1 MKLKN
6 NVKAIIVTLG
16 LLGSVVAVSVQAES
30 EVYRVITNY
39 PNPFD
44 SRLGN
49 TTILYTLGT
58 DSAVKAKIYDMFG
71 NLVRDYQERSEA
83 AGVKRIIWDG
93 TDQMGSKVAKGGYI
107 CVVEIR
113 NNDSKVLATRKIGV
127 VH

>member
-1 MKLKN
+1 MNLKI
-6 NVKAIIVTLG
+6 NVKTIIVTLG
-16 LLGSVVAVSVQAES
+16 LLGAVMAVSANAEP
-30 EVYRVITNY
+30 EIYRIITNY

-58 DSAVKAKIYDMFG
+58 DCAVKTKIYDMFG
-71 NLVRDYQERSEA
+71 NLVRDYHERSEV

-93 TDQMGSKVAKGGYI
+93 TDEMGSKVAKGGYI

-113 NNDSKVLATRKIGV
+113 NNESKVLATRKIGV